1 VSAALEAENVIE
13 RAHRAL
19 ERVYPRARVAQ
30 PDPKGWHERRIVLPQ
45 ERGPAVNAYRMLRT
59 QVLRQARALQART
72 IGVVSAAD
80 GEGKTLT
87 AVNLALSLAAEPN
100 QTVLLVDLDLHKP
113 GVAALLDLP
122 AEQGLE
128 EWLAGS
134 GQIAGRFWRIQ
145 GIERLS
151 ILPAVVPVRGSSE
164 LLAGTPV
171 KELLRELKA
180 RYEDRIV
187 VIDLPPALLSD
198 AVLTVAPL
206 LDAVLVVGCEGRTR
220 REDLVRLREI
230 LSGVKVLGTVLNR
243 ASEFERRAY

>member
-1 VSAALEAENVIE
+1 MEAENVME

-19 ERVYPRARVAQ
+19 QRVYPRARMAQ
-30 PDPKGWHERRIVLPQ
+30 PDPKHWHENRIVLPQ

-72 IGVVSAAD
+72 IGIVSAAD

-100 QTVLLVDLDLHKP
+100 QTVLLVDLDLHRP
-113 GVAALLDLP
+113 GVARLLDLP
-122 AEQGLE
+122 ADQGLE
-128 EWLAGS
+128 DWLAGS
-134 GQIAGRFWRIQ
+134 GPIAGRFWRIQ

-151 ILPAVVPVRGSSE
+151 ILPAVVPVSGSSE
-164 LLAGTPV
+164 LLAGAPV
-171 KELLRELKA
+171 KELLQDLKS
-180 RYEDRIV
+180 RYEDRLV

-220 REDLVRLREI
+220 REDLARLREV
-230 LSGVKVLGTVLNR
+230 LSGVRLLGTVLNC